1 MRSQLVDFAADVIE
15 EHQSQMTAIDFD
27 LLIYDKEV
35 TPSDTRLAEVL
46 CNSGQTQLRTLKL
59 GGNMSWW
66 RDPTMHASL
75 FDFVKSQTSLVT
87 LDLYNAYLSS
97 SETTEVFQSLC
108 QSGSVA
114 TLEDLNMEEAANFE
128 SDEAC
133 QYLAQLIDTAHALKK
148 INISDQRG

>member
-1 MRSQLVDFAADVIE
+1 
-15 EHQSQMTAIDFD
+15 MTAIDFD